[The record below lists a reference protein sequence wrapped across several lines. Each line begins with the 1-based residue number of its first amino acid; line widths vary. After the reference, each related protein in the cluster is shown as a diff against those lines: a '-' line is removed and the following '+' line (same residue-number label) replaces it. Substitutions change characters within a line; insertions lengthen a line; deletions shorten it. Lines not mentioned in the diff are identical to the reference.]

1 MLLTTHPQRSYGA
14 LRESMPSA
22 PGVFHAIRHPQK
34 RAFLTAFRNTGNVRK
49 STEAAGVDRTTFYKW
64 CEHDED
70 FALAA
75 ELAKAEFGDLLEE
88 KLSQMVFEA
97 DNVTALIVALKMAG
111 RFVEKTRNELTGADG
126 RPIQIEHGELSE
138 EELDD
143 RLAAI
148 VEQVTTA
155 GRPALPE
162 PAAAVV
168 SPARGTNGSVA
179 H

>member
-1 MLLTTHPQRSYGA
+1 MSETASN
-14 LRESMPSA
+14 
-22 PGVFHAIRHPQK
+22 AIRHPKK
-34 RAFLTAFRNTGNVRK
+34 RAFLAAYRNTGNIRVA
-49 STEAAGVDRTTFYKW
+49 TEAAGVNRCTFYEW
-64 CEHDED
+64 AEHDEI

-75 ELAKAEFGDLLEE
+75 EQAKAEFGDLLER
-88 KLSQMVFEA
+88 KLSEMAFEA

-111 RFVEKTRNELTGADG
+111 RFVDKTRNELTGADG

-155 GRPALPE
+155 RSPALPE
-162 PAAAVV
+162 PA
-168 SPARGTNGSVA
+168 SPLVPPTRGTNGSVA
-179 H
+179 Y